1 LTVSPSKA
9 FSIRRSTVEAV
20 FSRISELADQYDEQP
35 FFRLLESAAGPAQ
48 VEALVPALA
57 FFVFAFQD
65 MLRLNEEQ
73 MVDPAL
79 KAIARKHRAEDA
91 GHQNWFLHDAR
102 CLGVEPDVEW
112 TFGQQQ
118 RPTRD
123 TSYQLISEVFR
134 ASDDR
139 VRVVI
144 PMVLEAA
151 GHPFFR
157 RVFRFFENAGVQ
169 AELKY
174 FALSHWQV
182 EEGHEMLQDA
192 QSAYLRELQLPAEL
206 RAECLQMVERM
217 FAAMATMVSDL
228 NARMRAPKP
237 EHRGRRK
244 APLHVDA
251 ALE

>member
-1 LTVSPSKA
+1 MK
-9 FSIRRSTVEAV
+9 AV
-20 FSRISELADQYDEQP
+20 FSRISELAERYEDQE
-35 FFRLLESAAGPAQ
+35 FFALLDGAAGPAQ

-65 MLRLNEEQ
+65 MLRLNEER
-73 MVDPAL
+73 MTDPVL
-79 KAIARKHRAEDA
+79 QAIARKHRAEDA

-102 CLGVEPDVEW
+102 RLGVEPDVEW
-112 TFGQQQ
+112 TFGSPQ

-123 TSYQLISEVFR
+123 TSYELIAEVFR

-157 RVFRFFENAGVQ
+157 RVFRFFERAGVSQ
-169 AELKY
+169 ELKY

-192 QSAYLRELQLPAEL
+192 QTAYLEELELPEAL
-206 RAECLQMVERM
+206 RAECLQLVERM
-217 FAAMATMVSDL
+217 FAAMARMVADL
-228 NARMRAPKP
+228 HARMRAPRP
-237 EHRGRRK
+237 EHRSVRRK
-244 APLHVDA
+244 PASRIDA

>member
-1 LTVSPSKA
+1 M
-9 FSIRRSTVEAV
+9 EAV
-20 FSRISELADQYDEQP
+20 FSRISELAQRYEEQP

-48 VEALVPALA
+48 VEALVPALT

-65 MLRLNEEQ
+65 MLRLNEQQ

-112 TFGQQQ
+112 TFGPHQ

-123 TSYQLISEVFR
+123 TSYRLIAEVFR
-134 ASDDR
+134 ATDDR

-151 GHPFFR
+151 GHPFFS
-157 RVFRFFENAGVQ
+157 RVFRFFENAGVR
-169 AELKY
+169 ADLKY

-182 EEGHEMLQDA
+182 EESHEMLQDA
-192 QSAYLRELQLPAEL
+192 QSAALSQLELPPAL
-206 RAECLQMVERM
+206 RAECLEMIERM
-217 FAAMATMVSDL
+217 FAAMADMVADL
-228 NARMRAPKP
+228 TARMRAPKP
-237 EHRGRRK
+237 EHRARK
-244 APLHVDA
+244 PVPVLHADA
-251 ALE
+251 E

>member
-1 LTVSPSKA
+1 
-9 FSIRRSTVEAV
+9 VEAV
-20 FSRISELADQYDEQP
+20 FSRISELAEQYEEHP
-35 FFRLLESAAGPAQ
+35 FFALLDGSAGSAQ
-48 VEALVPALA
+48 VEVLVPALT

-73 MVDPAL
+73 MLDPVL
-79 KAIARKHRAEDA
+79 KSIARKHRAEDA

-112 TFGQQQ
+112 TFGHHQ
-118 RPTRD
+118 RATRD
-123 TSYQLISEVFR
+123 TPYQLISEVFR

-151 GHPFFR
+151 GHPFFC
-157 RVFRFFENAGVQ
+157 RVFRFFERAGVSS
-169 AELKY
+169 ELKY

-192 QSAYLRELQLPAEL
+192 QATYLRELPLPAEL
-206 RAECLQMVERM
+206 QVECLQMIERM

-228 NARMRAPKP
+228 HARMRAPKP
-237 EHRGRRK
+237 EQRGRRR
-244 APLHVDA
+244 AESFVEAGH
-251 ALE
+251 E

>member
-1 LTVSPSKA
+1 M
-9 FSIRRSTVEAV
+9 EAV
-20 FSRISELADQYDEQP
+20 FQRIGELAERYEEQE
-35 FFRLLESAAGPAQ
+35 FFRLLESAAGPEQ
-48 VEALVPALA
+48 VRALVPALT

-73 MVDPAL
+73 MVDPVL
-79 KAIARKHRAEDA
+79 KAIAKKHRAEDA

-112 TFGQQQ
+112 TFGARQ

-123 TSYQLISEVFR
+123 TSYQLIAEVFR

-151 GHPFFR
+151 GHPFFS
-157 RVFRFFENAGVQ
+157 RVFRFFESAGVSE
-169 AELKY
+169 ELKY

-182 EEGHEMLQDA
+182 EEGHEMLQDS
-192 QSAYLRELQLPAEL
+192 QTAYLRELHMSDEL
-206 RAECLQMVERM
+206 RTECLQMVERM
-217 FAAMATMVSDL
+217 FAAMATMVGDL
-228 NARMRAPKP
+228 HARMRAPGP
-237 EHRGRRK
+237 EHRGVRRK
-244 APLHVDA
+244 VA
-251 ALE
+251 